1 MPLTAE
7 LFAVFEGIGGGS
19 GTLVSGT
26 AAGVVFTVVVDT
38 GAAVVGCPLG
48 VDEAAG
54 WSECFGAS
62 VFAGADV
69 VGWSGLRSAIAAQS
83 KSSLSKGDGVG
94 PTAMLFC
101 VVPVT
106 TEGFGTG
113 EPIGASSSSWPSC
126 FPFPASCCDNRFDV
140 ESSRCPTHIVQR
152 SNSVSAKILFAFD
165 VGEEEEWGLGC
176 CPGPLLLFSSD
187 GAAAGVAARGFVP
200 TVALGIVRRLG

>member
-1 MPLTAE
+1 MMLAAE
-7 LFAVFEGIGGGS
+7 LFAVFAGIGGGS
-19 GTLVSGT
+19 GTFVSGI
-26 AAGVVFTVVVDT
+26 AVVFT
-38 GAAVVGCPLG
+38 GATVVVGCPLG

-54 WSECFGAS
+54 WSESFGAS
-62 VFAGADV
+62 VFGGADV

-94 PTAMLFC
+94 PTMLFC
-101 VVPVT
+101 VV

-126 FPFPASCCDNRFDV
+126 FPFPASCCDNRFEV

-165 VGEEEEWGLGC
+165 VGEEGEGGLGC
-176 CPGPLLLFSSD
+176 CPGPLPLFSSD